1 MAVLTEV
8 LDALIAPAQTLQAG
22 DLDTTWVANPAAIR
36 LLTYG
41 ASPLSVAVAHDH
53 GAARGLTLD
62 RALLSLSFGP
72 HATEDTADAPAIGVP
87 LYPTTGTAFSDEP
100 KLMASCKLDVPGGV
114 GALYAELAVDF
125 AGAASR
131 TLDLSVEL
139 RPLREAGYGPAG
151 LTGVEVEGTLSQGF
165 VAVAPLYVTQE
176 FAFTEAQLATL
187 GDVGSD
193 REFEVA
199 VWLKSNPQSTETNR
213 LMSLVVYPGAAPAT
227 LPTGSGL
234 FSPNV
239 VTVSAQ
245 QIHSGESLTVGLAND
260 AKTRLNQDSYGALGV
275 AFGAQA
281 DTALAW
287 RTRVRRA
294 HQHTG
299 RRSTHPDSGDVEPD
313 GACLRY
319 GLWSQHLGSDYG
331 DTTAPNEMDTDNYA
345 GLRIHSAG
353 DTGVTWLRLDGR
365 VSIPVGLGA
374 LDVRFALQPGTVD
387 GETRLGL
394 YAHLSADLAGG
405 VAIGSQTNL
414 ITGLSSGSYSE
425 DTTGTPRGVAA
436 FASIAVD
443 PIDGAAW
450 KPNAARLAQG
460 LGLWTLSALKPS
472 LALPSGI
479 ETTNIYRVS
488 QPVRIFFTVPKT
500 GDYRLHLKLLHT
512 GAGAVQTTSTR
523 ICWVGCVPVTGY

>member
-1 MAVLTEV
+1 MAALTEV
-8 LDALIAPAQTLQAG
+8 LDALIAPAQTLQAS

-72 HATEDTADAPAIGVP
+72 HATEGTADAPAIGLP

-125 AGAASR
+125 AGAGSR
-131 TLDLSVEL
+131 TLDLSVEI

-151 LTGVEVEGTLSQGF
+151 LTGVEVEATISQGF
-165 VAVAPLYVTQE
+165 VAVAPLYLSQE
-176 FAFTEAQLATL
+176 FAFTEAQIATL

-193 REFEVA
+193 REFEIC

-213 LMSLVVYPGAAPAT
+213 LMSLVVYPGAAPSA

-281 DTALAW
+281 DTALSW

-313 GACLRY
+313 GACVRY

-331 DTTAPNEMDTDNYA
+331 DTTGPNEMDANPYA

-353 DTGVTWLRLDGR
+353 DLLALWLRLDGR

-374 LDVRFALQPGTVD
+374 LDVRFALQPGTSDATATV
-387 GETRLGL
+387 TL
-394 YAHLSADLAGG
+394 YALLSAELAGG

-414 ITGLSSGSYSE
+414 VTGLSSGSYFE
-425 DTTGTPRGVAA
+425 NTTGVVRGASD
-436 FASIAVD
+436 FASISVD

-460 LGLWTLSALKPS
+460 LGLWTLSALKP
-472 LALPSGI
+472 ALVLPDGI
-479 ETTNIYRVS
+479 STSNIYRVS
-488 QPVRIFFTVPKT
+488 QPVRVFFTVPKT
-500 GDYRLHLKLLHT
+500 GDYRLHLKLAHT
-512 GAGAVQTTSTR
+512 NSSGGAIASTR
-523 ICWVGCVPVTGY
+523 LCWIGCVPATGY